1 MPLDRDKLARVL
13 QKTAYA
19 APMADPMAVPGAPP
33 AGAPP
38 AMPAAPPMDPAAMG
52 APPMDPAM
60 AGAPPMDP
68 AMAEQLMAGA
78 GGAPP
83 MEAAMDPAAAG
94 MPPAGPGPAEAQV
107 GAVGEEQGPGAEAVE
122 PTVADMS
129 VGDLQMMIADTVASA
144 MTAQASG
151 DEMPGQMSEMQ
162 DEIAGMKELG
172 GAIPTDSPS
181 MELPEMPMPDM
192 QIGEGMTEEVPD
204 EAAMPK
210 MAAVQEDNHTEL
222 MDTLKRMRTLR

>member
-1 MPLDRDKLARVL
+1 MSLDRDKLARVL
-13 QKTAYA
+13 EKTAYA
-19 APMADPMAVPGAPP
+19 APMGDPLAVPGAPP

-83 MEAAMDPAAAG
+83 MEAAMDPAMAGG
-94 MPPAGPGPAEAQV
+94 MPPVGPGPAEEQV
-107 GAVGEEQGPGAEAVE
+107 GAVGAEQGPGEVPPE
-122 PTVADMS
+122 PTVAEMS
-129 VGDLQMMIADTVASA
+129 VPDLQAMIADTVAA
-144 MTAQASG
+144 TMEAQASG

-162 DEIAGMKELG
+162 DEIAGIKELG

-192 QIGEGMTEEVPD
+192 QMEEGMSDEVPP

-210 MAAVQEDNHTEL
+210 IAAEQPDNSEL
-222 MDTLKRMRTLR
+222 LATLKRMRTLR

>member
-19 APMADPMAVPGAPP
+19 APMTDPMAVPGAPP

-60 AGAPPMDP
+60 AGGMPPMDP

-94 MPPAGPGPAEAQV
+94 MAPAGPEEAMV
-107 GAVGEEQGPGAEAVE
+107 GAVGEEQGPGTEPAE
-122 PTVADMS
+122 PSVAEMS
-129 VGDLQMMIADTVASA
+129 VGDLQAMIADTVAAA
-144 MTAQASG
+144 MEAQASG

-162 DEIAGMKELG
+162 DEIAGIKELG

-192 QIGEGMTEEVPD
+192 AMEEGMSDEVPP
-204 EAAMPK
+204 EAVMPK
-210 MAAVQEDNHTEL
+210 VAAEQTPESGEL
-222 MDTLKRMRTLR
+222 LATLKRMRTLR